1 MKTASTILGIIG
13 GLLGIVTGYL
23 TQTVGGINSFFEI
36 DNADTTIVIGKIIIA
51 FSVIILV
58 LSCFIFKRPKL
69 FGMIILPFGIV
80 YILMSNYISG
90 SLMLVSGILGI
101 LSQQQNASQNQNEA
115 NRTNWTFLKKI
126 SYKRIFIAFGILLLA
141 STVIF
146 GICKVAQHYKIINA
160 KEKSKEGL
168 ALIEKEEFRKA
179 IPYLFDAANYGNIS
193 AQIGLGKCYS
203 NLFKMDSCLIWWRRA
218 APQLSLIHI

>member
-13 GLLGIVTGYL
+13 GLLGVVIGYL

-101 LSQQQNASQNQNEA
+101 LSQQQNALQNQNEA
-115 NRTNWTFLKKI
+115 NRMNWTFLKKI

-160 KEKSKEGL
+160 KEKSKEG
-168 ALIEKEEFRKA
+168 
-179 IPYLFDAANYGNIS
+179 
-193 AQIGLGKCYS
+193 
-203 NLFKMDSCLIWWRRA
+203 
-218 APQLSLIHI
+218 H